1 MIVVDCKTINEDKW
15 RKLLYDNSF
24 STPYQTP
31 DFYQFFNKI
40 DNHKAK
46 VYAIEDEASD
56 YTALCVVTIQQER
69 GIKGFFSRRAIIYGG
84 PLIVEGNVGK
94 QALGVLLSAMNKEFK
109 HKVIYAETRNFN
121 DYSNYK
127 DAFLNNDWNYE
138 PYLNFQILL
147 QGKNLEDILG
157 AMKYNRRREIL
168 LSLKESA
175 FAKEAC
181 THLERGI
188 NKKVNLIELKG
199 IERQQ
204 VNLIMNSVDCILLTS
219 FSEGSP
225 QFIKEAM
232 SCNKPIVATNVGDI
246 EWLLSSI
253 PGHFITSFDLEDVA
267 QKIQLALEFSEKYGR
282 TNGRDRIIE
291 LGLDSETVAKKIV
304 CVYDSVLKKR

>member
-1 MIVVDCKTINEDKW
+1 MNV
-15 RKLLYDNSF
+15 
-24 STPYQTP
+24 
-31 DFYQFFNKI
+31 
-40 DNHKAK
+40 
-46 VYAIEDEASD
+46 
-56 YTALCVVTIQQER
+56 
-69 GIKGFFSRRAIIYGG
+69 
-84 PLIVEGNVGK
+84 LIVCSGTHGTLSPFIKE
-94 QALGVLLSAMNKEFK
+94 QMDSLSQLGVEFSLFQINKKGLIGYLSYLNPLKKFIKKNKPDLIHAHYGLSGLLANMQRKIPVITTFHGSDINNPKTFKFSKWAHMLSAASIFVEGKMQSKLSPKEKSYIIPCGVDFTAFRPLSIGEK
-109 HKVIYAETRNFN
+109 KGALNIK
-121 DYSNYK
+121 SNCVNILFSSSFCNPVK
-127 DAFLNNDWNYE
+127 NY
-138 PYLNFQILL
+138 PL
-147 QGKNLEDILG
+147 
-157 AMKYNRRREIL
+157 
-168 LSLKESA
+168 
-175 FAKEAC
+175 AKEAC

-253 PGHFITSFDLEDVA
+253 PGHFITSFDPEDVA

-291 LGLDSETVAKKIV
+291 LGLDSKTISKKILYLYNSI
-304 CVYDSVLKKR
+304 CE